1 MKGQELIQILVE
13 LSGLPENLAKN
24 EVEKLAAQRNKSI
37 DSLTLDD
44 LRIILSNY
52 LQDVLLA
59 AKEGLSHFEDDLEL
73 AAQE

>member
-13 LSGLPENLAKN
+13 LSGLPEQLATD
-24 EVEKLAAQRNKSI
+24 EVHKLAAQKNKSV

-59 AKEGLSHFEDDLEL
+59 AKNSLAEFDEEL
-73 AAQE
+73 DMAATD